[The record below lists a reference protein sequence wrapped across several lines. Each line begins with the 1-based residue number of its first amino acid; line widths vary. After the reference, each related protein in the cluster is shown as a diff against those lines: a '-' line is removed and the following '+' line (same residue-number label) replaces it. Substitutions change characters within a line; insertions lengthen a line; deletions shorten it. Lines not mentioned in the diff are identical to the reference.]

1 MLLQR
6 MLLQWGGKGGGG
18 RGSINKREIGALG
31 GSRCIAIIDSG
42 GGIRDFSC
50 RLLPKCSSSTKR
62 LSSDV
67 LKRSSAFFSYISI
80 LVRSRSWKSSY
91 GLPGVSV
98 WRVVPVMV
106 STCLFV
112 HSMRWGPISK
122 ERRWVN
128 V

>member
-80 LVRSRSWKSSY
+80 LVKVVVGSQVMASLGFRFGGWSLLWYPHASLSIVCDGGQSRKNDD
-91 GLPGVSV
+91 G
-98 WRVVPVMV
+98 
-106 STCLFV
+106 
-112 HSMRWGPISK
+112 
-122 ERRWVN
+122 
-128 V
+128 